1 MIAIMIPAVP
11 KNIFRVYAMIINDIV
26 IKMMLN
32 IKMGVERLGSFRQAI
47 IDKTAWIA
55 STSTLNPITRP
66 NNPS

>member
-1 MIAIMIPAVP
+1 MIAIMMPAVL
-11 KNIFRVYAMIINDIV
+11 KNISRAYAVIINDIV
-26 IKMMLN
+26 IKTILN

-55 STSTLNPITRP
+55 STSMLKPITRP

>member
-1 MIAIMIPAVP
+1 
-11 KNIFRVYAMIINDIV
+11 MIINDIV